1 MNSNL
6 QLLRDPHTGLVVD
19 VHRSAPI
26 ADASEALRR
35 MAELESGAVSNADEE
50 RMVGHY
56 WLRAPDR
63 APLPAITDGIKRAI
77 DGIRSFKPPPFT
89 TILQVGLG
97 GSALGPELIH
107 DALKPS
113 DGPRFVLLDTVDPS
127 AVASM
132 LDGIDPSATLVVVAS
147 KSGTTAETLTAMRFV
162 QNRFRDAGVNF
173 ADRAVA
179 VTIPDSP
186 LAIAA
191 TDWCAVFPIFEW
203 VGGRTSVFS
212 AVGLL
217 PMHLMG
223 IDIDAFLGGAAAMDN
238 WTRSPAPNNP
248 AVHLASAW
256 AEEETHSLCVIP
268 YTNRLRVLTR
278 YLQQLIMESLGKAKN
293 RDGRVVH
300 QGLTVF
306 GNKGSADQHAIVQQL
321 RDGPS
326 GVSVNFID
334 VHGEVEPEL
343 LEASDL
349 QFALHSGTAQ
359 ALFEAGR
366 SVTNISLRT
375 VDPGSLGALI
385 ALYERAVGLTAE
397 MMNINAYHQ
406 PGVEA
411 GKTAARSELGR
422 LARLQNRLSPEP
434 KTAQALAEGLD
445 LPPERVWRLA
455 HHLAHTRRAIHT
467 PGKSPSEDL
476 FQAVENSSK

>member
-6 QLLRDPHTGLVVD
+6 HILRDPRTGLVVD
-19 VHRSAPI
+19 VHRSAPVR
-26 ADASEALRR
+26 DSSHALQR
-35 MAELESGAVSNADEE
+35 MAELEAGAVSNADEG

-56 WLRAPDR
+56 WLRAPNR
-63 APLPAITDGIKRAI
+63 APLPAITDEIQRAI
-77 DGIRSFKPPPFT
+77 DGIRSFKPAPFD

-107 DALKPS
+107 DALAPADS
-113 DGPRFVLLDTVDPS
+113 PRFVLLDTVDPS
-127 AVASM
+127 AVASI
-132 LDGIDPSATLVVVAS
+132 LDSIDPSTTLVIVAS
-147 KSGTTAETLTAMRFV
+147 KSGTTAETITAMRFV
-162 QNRFRDAGVNF
+162 QDRFRDAGVNF

-179 VTIPDSP
+179 VTLPGSS
-186 LAIAA
+186 LALAA

-217 PMHLMG
+217 PMHLLG
-223 IDIDAFLGGAAAMDN
+223 IDIDAFLGGAAAMDD
-238 WTRSPAPNNP
+238 WTRQAAPENP
-248 AVHLASAW
+248 AAHLAAAW
-256 AEEETHSLCVIP
+256 AMEETHSLCVIP
-268 YTNRLRVLTR
+268 YSNRLRVLTR
-278 YLQQLIMESLGKAKN
+278 YLQQLVMESLGKAHN
-293 RDGRVVH
+293 RDGQTVH

-334 VHGEVEPEL
+334 VHEEVEPGL
-343 LEASDL
+343 LEATDL

-366 SVTNISLRT
+366 PVVTVSLPD
-375 VDPGSLGALI
+375 VAPASLGALI

-397 MMNINAYHQ
+397 MMNINAYNQ

-411 GKTAARSELGR
+411 GKTAARSEMVWLERLQDRLGR
-422 LARLQNRLSPEP
+422 EP
-434 KTAQALAEGLD
+434 QTAQSLADDLD

-467 PGKSPSEDL
+467 AGKAPSEDL